1 MQTGAGRAVTA
12 LAASQHGAFG
22 IRQAAARGVTEKQRR
37 VRIARGEWEMPLP
50 GVLTIAGAP
59 QTWRHR
65 LMVATL
71 SCSGAIS
78 HRAAAVLHGLDG
90 TWGEPLELTVRRP
103 VRGDVPGFVVHHSR
117 VLGPEDLTTVDA
129 IPTTTVARTL
139 CDLGSVVDDD
149 IVEQALD
156 DALRKRFSQRWIEET
171 LARVDRPGK
180 SGTASLRRV
189 LARPDRLGRTPDS
202 RFERLIERAVVGA
215 GLPRPVRQH
224 PVHNAAGRLLG
235 RIDVA
240 WPDIKL
246 GIEATSE
253 RWHGALSQQ
262 RRDAERDDAIEGEGW
277 QLLYPEWRDA
287 LAPTAFIAVVG
298 ETVRAR
304 QVLREMPA

>member
-1 MQTGAGRAVTA
+1 MQTGAARAVTA
-12 LAASQHGAFG
+12 LAASQHGAFA
-22 IRQAAARGVTEKQRR
+22 IRQAAARGITEKERR
-37 VRIARGEWEMPLP
+37 VRIARGDWEMSLP
-50 GVLTIAGAP
+50 GVLTIAGTP
-59 QTWRHR
+59 KTWRHR

-71 SCSGAIS
+71 SCSGVIS
-78 HRAAAVLHGLDG
+78 HRAAAQLHRLDG
-90 TWGEPLELTVRRP
+90 IWGEPLELTVRRP
-103 VRGDVPGFVVHHSR
+103 IRGDVPGFVIHHSR
-117 VLGPEDLTTVDA
+117 VLGPDDLIVVDG

-139 CDLGSVVDDD
+139 CDLGAVVDDD

-156 DALRKRFSQRWIEET
+156 DALRKGCSQRWIEET

-180 SGTASLRRV
+180 SGTGALRRV
-189 LARPDRLGRTPDS
+189 LALSDRVGRTPDS
-202 RFERLIERAVVGA
+202 RFERLVERVIVSA

-224 PVHNAAGRLLG
+224 AVHDPSGRLLG

-262 RRDAERDDAIEGEGW
+262 RRDAKRDDAIESEGW

-287 LAPTAFIAVVG
+287 LAPRAFIAVVR
-298 ETVRAR
+298 EMFRAR
-304 QVLREMPA
+304 QVLRELPA

>member
-22 IRQAAARGVTEKQRR
+22 IRQAAARGVTEKDRR
-37 VRIARGEWEMPLP
+37 VRVARGEWEMPLP

-59 QTWRHR
+59 KTWRHR

-71 SCSGAIS
+71 HCSGAVS
-78 HRAAAVLHGLDG
+78 QRAAAALEGLDG
-90 TWGEPLELTVRRP
+90 IWGEPLELIVRRP
-103 VRGDVPGFVVHHSR
+103 TRGEVPGFVVHHSR
-117 VLGPEDLTTVDA
+117 VIGPQDLTIVDG
-129 IPTTTVARTL
+129 IPTTNIARTL
-139 CDLGSVVDDD
+139 CDLGAVVSDDV
-149 IVEQALD
+149 VEQALD
-156 DALRKRFSQRWIEET
+156 DALRRGYSQRWIEET

-189 LARPDRLGRTPDS
+189 LSRPDRVGRTPDS

-224 PVHNAAGRLLG
+224 PVHDATGRLLG

-253 RWHGALSQQ
+253 RWHGASLQQ
-262 RRDAERDDAIEGEGW
+262 RRDAKRDDAIERAGW

-287 LAPTAFIAVVG
+287 VAPAGFIALVG
-298 ETVRAR
+298 DTVLTR
-304 QVLREMPA
+304 QLLRETPA

>member
-22 IRQAAARGVTEKQRR
+22 IRQAAARGVTEKDRR
-37 VRIARGEWEMPLP
+37 VRVARGEWEMPLR

-59 QTWRHR
+59 QTWSHR

-71 SCSGAIS
+71 YCSGAIS
-78 HRAAAVLHGLDG
+78 HRAAAALEGLDG
-90 TWGEPLELTVRRP
+90 IAGEPLELTVGRIC
-103 VRGDVPGFVVHHSR
+103 RGEVPGFVVHHSR
-117 VLGPEDLTTVDA
+117 VLGPHDLRTVDG

-139 CDLGSVVDDD
+139 CDLGAVVSDDV
-149 IVEQALD
+149 VEQALD
-156 DALRKRFSQRWIEET
+156 DALRRGYSQRWIEET

-189 LARPDRLGRTPDS
+189 LSRPDRIGRTPDS
-202 RFERLIERAVVGA
+202 RFERLIERVVVSA

-224 PVHNAAGRLLG
+224 PVHDAEGRLIG
-235 RIDVA
+235 RIDIA

-253 RWHGALSQQ
+253 RWHGAASQQ
-262 RRDAERDDAIEGEGW
+262 RRDAKRDDAIERAGW
-277 QLLYPEWRDA
+277 RLLYPEWRDA
-287 LAPTAFIAVVG
+287 VAPAGFCAVVR
-298 ETVRAR
+298 ETVLAR
-304 QVLREMPA
+304 QVLRQSPT